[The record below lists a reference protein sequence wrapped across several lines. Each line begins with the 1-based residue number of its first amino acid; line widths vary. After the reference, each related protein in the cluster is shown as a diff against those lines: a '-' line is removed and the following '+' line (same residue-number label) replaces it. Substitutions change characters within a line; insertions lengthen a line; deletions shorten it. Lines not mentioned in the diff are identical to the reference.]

1 MGSVRFD
8 PAAAP
13 LTAHKILVAG
23 GFGSGKT
30 TLVGAISEVR
40 PLRTEET
47 LTMASVGVDDLA
59 GVGGKATATVALDFG
74 RLTLGRNIALYLF
87 GLPGQERFSFMWD
100 ELSYGA
106 LGAVVLADVR
116 RLSDCFP
123 SVNYFEARRLPFVV
137 AVNCFDDAP
146 RYDTEDVRA
155 ALDLAPD
162 VPVLLCDARDVA
174 SVKQVLITLVE
185 AVSVSHYL
193 DVFTYCDSARLVSA
207 ERVHELVWRLDD
219 AAARR

>member
-1 MGSVRFD
+1 MGSARFD
-8 PAAAP
+8 RPAAL

-47 LTMASVGVDDLA
+47 LTTASVGFDDLT
-59 GVGGKATATVALDFG
+59 GVGGKTTTTVALDFG
-74 RLTLGRNIALYLF
+74 RITLGRNIALYLF
-87 GLPGQERFSFMWD
+87 GLPGQERFAFMWD

-123 SVNYFEARRLPFVV
+123 SVNYFETRELPFIV

-146 RYDTEDVRA
+146 RYDLAEIRL
-155 ALDLAPD
+155 ALDLDED
-162 VPVLLCDARDVA
+162 VPVVLCDARQQA
-174 SVKQVLITLVE
+174 SVKSTLIRLVE
-185 AVSVSHYL
+185 SI
-193 DVFTYCDSARLVSA
+193 
-207 ERVHELVWRLDD
+207 
-219 AAARR
+219 AAAGTLPAHGRSLTIGR

>member
-1 MGSVRFD
+1 MAS
-8 PAAAP
+8 AHSETAAP
-13 LTAHKILVAG
+13 GAPPARSGPFTAHKILIAG

-47 LTMASVGVDDLA
+47 LTTASVGLDDLS
-59 GVGGKATATVALDFG
+59 GVDGKTTTTVALDFG
-74 RLTLGRNIALYLF
+74 RITLGLNVALYLF

-123 SVNYFEARRLPFVV
+123 SVNYFEALRLPFVV
-137 AVNCFDDAP
+137 AINCFDAAP
-146 RYDTEDVRA
+146 RYAADEVRA
-155 ALDLAPD
+155 ALDLDPD
-162 VPVLLCDARDVA
+162 VPVVLCDARDVA
-174 SVKQVLITLVE
+174 SVKQVLIKLVE
-185 AVSVSHYL
+185 TISVSRSR
-193 DVFTYCDSARLVSA
+193 T
-207 ERVHELVWRLDD
+207 
-219 AAARR
+219 

>member
-1 MGSVRFD
+1 MGSEHSD
-8 PAAAP
+8 TAAAF
-13 LTAHKILVAG
+13 TAHKILIAG

-47 LTMASVGVDDLA
+47 LTTASVGLDDLS
-59 GVGGKATATVALDFG
+59 GVGRKTTTTVALDFG
-74 RLTLGRNIALYLF
+74 RITIGSRVVLYLF

-106 LGAVVLADVR
+106 LGVVILADVR

-123 SVNYFEARRLPFVV
+123 SVNYFERRRLPFVV
-137 AVNCFDDAP
+137 AINCFDDAP
-146 RYDTEDVRA
+146 RYETEEVRL
-155 ALDLAPD
+155 ALDLDSD
-162 VPVLLCDARDVA
+162 VPLVLCDARDLS

-185 AVSVSHYL
+185 TIATRQS
-193 DVFTYCDSARLVSA
+193 
-207 ERVHELVWRLDD
+207 RVASQVVTPRT
-219 AAARR
+219 

>member
-1 MGSVRFD
+1 MGSAHSD
-8 PAAAP
+8 GAAAF
-13 LTAHKILVAG
+13 TAHKILIAG

-47 LTMASVGVDDLA
+47 LTTASVGLDDLS
-59 GVGGKATATVALDFG
+59 GIGKKTTTTVALDFG
-74 RLTLGRNIALYLF
+74 RITIGSRVVLYLF

-106 LGAVVLADVR
+106 LGVVILADVR

-123 SVNYFEARRLPFVV
+123 SVNYFERRRLPFVV
-137 AVNCFDDAP
+137 AINCFDDAP
-146 RYDTEDVRA
+146 RYETEEVRL
-155 ALDLAPD
+155 ALDLDSD
-162 VPVLLCDARDVA
+162 VPLVLCDARDLS

-185 AVSVSHYL
+185 TIA
-193 DVFTYCDSARLVSA
+193 TRQSAPASPIVTPRT
-207 ERVHELVWRLDD
+207 
-219 AAARR
+219 